1 MQTCVAALRL
11 PVRMSVER
19 VSGWRGIRN
28 QAQELLKIAA
38 IYQEF
43 EDKLAGYAEEVKTGL
58 INGVKGEEW

>member
-1 MQTCVAALRL
+1 M
-11 PVRMSVER
+11 
-19 VSGWRGIRN
+19 SGWRGIRN